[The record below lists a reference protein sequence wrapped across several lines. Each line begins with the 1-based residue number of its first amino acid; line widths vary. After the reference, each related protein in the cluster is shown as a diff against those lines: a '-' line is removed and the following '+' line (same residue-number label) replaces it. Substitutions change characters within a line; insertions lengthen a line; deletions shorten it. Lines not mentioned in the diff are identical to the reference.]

1 LRRLSINATSEGGY
15 LTMNIALLAHDLH
28 EHGGHSLYTRRLAD
42 AMSRQHDVTVFA
54 NRCERSI
61 DESWTFTQV
70 PAWRR
75 SALAT
80 VATFPLGLRT
90 RALELDQFTIRH
102 AQGFC
107 GGNPNIVTAHICV
120 AAYLESLHAAS
131 VRTRLSLRLMAA
143 AEKRFYRRYTGR
155 VIAVSQKVADELR
168 EFYAFR
174 GQISVIHHGVD
185 AASTDSAF
193 SGAERVAVRR
203 ELGIELNETVALY
216 VGDLTKAH
224 SCLKRLAAE
233 LPQVTFVIVTKSSRY
248 HWTSP
253 NVKIVL
259 PTKQITRYYAAADA
273 FVFPTTY
280 DAFGMVVLEAM
291 AAGLPVFT
299 SDRAGAAELV
309 THGEDGFVFSLGD
322 WVERTARAFRD
333 GEMLS
338 RVGVAAR
345 ETAQRHDWNSVVAKV
360 ERVYF
365 EVAAAT
371 EPSKVAVLSKD
382 EYRYQRS

>member
-1 LRRLSINATSEGGY
+1 
-15 LTMNIALLAHDLH
+15 MNIALIAHDLH
-28 EHGGHSLYTRRLAD
+28 EHGGHSLYTRWLAD
-42 AMSRQHDVTVFA
+42 ALSRQNEVTVFA

-61 DESWTFTQV
+61 DDSWKFTQV

-90 RALELDQFTIRH
+90 RSRELDRFTIQH

-107 GGNPNIVTAHICV
+107 GGNPNVVTAHICV
-120 AAYLESLHAAS
+120 AAYLESLRDAS
-131 VRTRLSLRLMAA
+131 LRTRLSLRLMAA
-143 AEKRFYRRYTGR
+143 AEKRFYRQYSGR
-155 VIAVSQKVADELR
+155 VIAVSEKVADELR
-168 EFYAFR
+168 EFYGFC

-185 AASTDSAF
+185 AAQIELATRSID
-193 SGAERVAVRR
+193 RVAVRR
-203 ELGIELNETVALY
+203 ELGIEMNETVALY

-224 SCLKRLAAE
+224 TYLKRLAAE
-233 LPQVTFVIVTKSSRY
+233 LPEVKFVIVTKSNRY
-248 HWTSP
+248 HWASA
-253 NVKIVL
+253 NVKIVS
-259 PTKQITRYYAAADA
+259 PTKQITRYYAAANA
-273 FVFPTTY
+273 LVFPTTY

-309 THGEDGFVFSLGD
+309 TDGEDGFVFSLD
-322 WVERTARAFRD
+322 EWVKRTADAFRD
-333 GEMLS
+333 GTMLS

-345 ETAQRHDWNSVVAKV
+345 ETARRNDWNSVIAKV

-365 EVAAAT
+365 EVAAAA
-371 EPSKVAVLSKD
+371 EPSKVALFSED
-382 EYRYQRS
+382 EYRYQQS

>member
-1 LRRLSINATSEGGY
+1 
-15 LTMNIALLAHDLH
+15 MNIALVAHDLH

-42 AMSRQHDVTVFA
+42 ALSRQNEVTVFA

-61 DESWTFTQV
+61 DESWKFAHV

-90 RALELDQFTIRH
+90 RARELDHFGIRH

-107 GGNPNIVTAHICV
+107 GGNPNVVTAHICV
-120 AAYLESLHAAS
+120 AAYLDSLHDAS
-131 VRTRLSLRLMAA
+131 LLTRLSLRLMAA
-143 AEKRFYRRYTGR
+143 AEKRFYRRYMGQ
-155 VIAVSQKVADELR
+155 VIAVSRKVADELR
-168 EFYAFR
+168 QFYGYR
-174 GQISVIHHGVD
+174 GPISVIHHGVES
-185 AASTDSAF
+185 ASIDRTVRVD
-193 SGAERVAVRR
+193 RVAVRH
-203 ELGIELNETVALY
+203 ELGIRLNETVALY

-224 SCLKRLAAE
+224 SYLKRLAAE
-233 LPQVTFVIVTKSSRY
+233 LPQVTFVIVTKSTRY
-248 HWTSP
+248 HWKSQ
-253 NVKIVL
+253 NVKIVP

-309 THGEDGFVFSLGD
+309 THAKDGFVFSLNE
-322 WVERTARAFRD
+322 WVERTADAFRE
-333 GEMLS
+333 GEMFS

-365 EVAAAT
+365 EVAKAR
-371 EPSKVAVLSKD
+371 EPLRVALFSED
-382 EYRYQRS
+382 EYRCQQS

>member
-1 LRRLSINATSEGGY
+1 
-15 LTMNIALLAHDLH
+15 MNIALVTHDLH

-42 AMSRQHDVTVFA
+42 ALSRQNEVTVFA
-54 NRCERSI
+54 NRCERSV
-61 DESWTFTQV
+61 DDSWRFTQV
-70 PAWRR
+70 PAWRQ

-90 RALELDQFTIRH
+90 RARELDQFAIRH

-107 GGNPNIVTAHICV
+107 GGNPNVVTAHICV
-120 AAYLESLHAAS
+120 AAYLKSLQHAS
-131 VRTRLSLRLMAA
+131 LRTLLSLRLMAA
-143 AEKRFYRRYTGR
+143 AEKRFYRRYMGR

-168 EFYAFR
+168 TFYGFR
-174 GQISVIHHGVD
+174 GEVSVIHHGVE
-185 AASTDSAF
+185 AASIDRKAHATD
-193 SGAERVAVRR
+193 RVALRR

-224 SCLKRLAAE
+224 SYLKRLATE
-233 LPQVTFVIVTKSSRY
+233 LPQVTFVIVTKSTRY
-248 HWTSP
+248 HWESQ
-253 NVKIVL
+253 NVRIV
-259 PTKQITRYYAAADA
+259 PSTRQIMRYYAAADA

-309 THGEDGFVFSLGD
+309 THGEDGFVFSLND
-322 WVERTARAFRD
+322 WVKRTAAAFCE
-333 GEMLS
+333 GEMFS
-338 RVGVAAR
+338 RVGMAAR

-360 ERVYF
+360 ERVYI
-365 EVAAAT
+365 EVADAR
-371 EPSKVAVLSKD
+371 EPSRVALLSED
-382 EYRYQRS
+382 EYRYQQS

>member
-1 LRRLSINATSEGGY
+1 
-15 LTMNIALLAHDLH
+15 MNIALVAHDLH

-42 AMSRQHDVTVFA
+42 ALSRQNEVTVFA

-61 DESWTFTQV
+61 DDSWKFTQV

-80 VATFPLGLRT
+80 VATFPLGLRAHA
-90 RALELDQFTIRH
+90 RELDQFAIRH

-107 GGNPNIVTAHICV
+107 GGNPNVVTAHICV
-120 AAYLESLHAAS
+120 AAYLESLQHAS
-131 VRTRLSLRLMAA
+131 LRTRLSLRLMAA
-143 AEKRFYRRYTGR
+143 AEKRFYRRYMGR
-155 VIAVSQKVADELR
+155 VIAVSQKVGDELR
-168 EFYAFR
+168 KFYGYR
-174 GQISVIHHGVD
+174 GHISVIHHGVE
-185 AASTDSAF
+185 AASIDRTVRAAD
-193 SGAERVAVRR
+193 RVAVRYQ
-203 ELGIELNETVALY
+203 LSIELNDPVALY

-224 SCLKRLAAE
+224 SYLKRLASE
-233 LPQVTFVIVTKSSRY
+233 LPQVTFVIVTKSTRY
-248 HWTSP
+248 HWESQ
-253 NVKIVL
+253 NVKIV
-259 PTKQITRYYAAADA
+259 PATKQITRYYAAADA

-299 SDRAGAAELV
+299 SDCAGAAELV
-309 THGEDGFVFSLGD
+309 THAEDGFVFALNE
-322 WVERTARAFRD
+322 WVKRTADAFRE
-333 GEMLS
+333 GEMFS

-365 EVAAAT
+365 EVADAR
-371 EPSKVAVLSKD
+371 EPSRVALLSKD
-382 EYRYQRS
+382 EYRYQQS